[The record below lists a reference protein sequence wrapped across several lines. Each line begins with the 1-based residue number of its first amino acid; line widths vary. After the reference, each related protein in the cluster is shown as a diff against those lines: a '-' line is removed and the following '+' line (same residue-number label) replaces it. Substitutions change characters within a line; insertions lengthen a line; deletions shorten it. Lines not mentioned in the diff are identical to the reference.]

1 MFNVE
6 HNLSCVYIYHIH
18 LGIIL
23 YPVHSESRKFIEL
36 NETLHKASYIKH
48 RMSYSTPQS
57 DVVRQCNETDVA
69 LLPQDQICTNDLFC
83 NKPQ

>member
-36 NETLHKASYIKH
+36 NETLHKAIYIKH

-69 LLPQDQICTNDLFC
+69 LLSQDQIAPMIYFAIN
-83 NKPQ
+83 PQ